1 MLFGHNPEFTD
12 LARRLSREVTDMPTS
27 AVAEFTFDT
36 KAWSDV
42 GEVVAGEGQA
52 LDYPKK

>member
-1 MLFGHNPEFTD
+1 
-12 LARRLSREVTDMPTS
+12 MPTS
-27 AVAEFTFDT
+27 AVAEFNFDT

-42 GEVVAGEGQA
+42 GEVEPVNAV

>member
-12 LARRLSREVTDMPTS
+12 LAHRLSSETIDMSIS
-27 AVAEFTFDT
+27 AFVEFNFDT

-42 GEVVAGEGQA
+42 GEINPDKGVF
-52 LDYPKK
+52 DYQKK